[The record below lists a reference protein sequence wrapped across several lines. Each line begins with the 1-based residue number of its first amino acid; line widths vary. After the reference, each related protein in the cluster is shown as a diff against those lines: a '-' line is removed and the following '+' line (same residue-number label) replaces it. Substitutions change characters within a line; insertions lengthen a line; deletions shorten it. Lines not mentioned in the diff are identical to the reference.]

1 MPSLTNNN
9 NTTITNNNNNNN
21 NNNNITMIKQN
32 IFQHGEQL
40 DKVPEGTNV
49 LIFHHRFNNVIK
61 QGYIPDS
68 VTHIVFGSFFNK
80 QIQLNTIPQGVKF
93 LQFGYSFDQQIIPG
107 SLPDSLQQLTFGD
120 MFNRPIE
127 ENTIPSSVIKLV
139 YGDCFYQELNSNSVP
154 SSVRLLKLGSFNKQ
168 VKDLKKGCVAQ
179 DKIISLKIKGQRLPS
194 SIEQLSF
201 GCGFNQPIPDDLI
214 SPNCKI
220 ILVPQSCTFNSSSI
234 YSDKIKLF

>member
-9 NTTITNNNNNNN
+9 NSTITSNNNSNNTP
-21 NNNNITMIKQN
+21 TMIKQN

-49 LIFHHRFNNVIK
+49 LIFHHRFNQVIK
-61 QGYIPDS
+61 QGYIPDT
-68 VTHIVFGSFFNK
+68 VTHIVFGSFFNR
-80 QIQLNTIPQGVKF
+80 QIQLNTIPNGVKF
-93 LQFGYSFDQQIIPG
+93 IQFGYSYDQALIPG

-120 MFNRPIE
+120 MFNKPIE

-139 YGDCFYQELNSNSVP
+139 YGENFYQELNSNSVP
-154 SSVRLLKLGSFNKQ
+154 SSVRLLKLGSYNKQ
-168 VKDLKKGCVAQ
+168 IKDLKKGCVAQ

-220 ILVPQSCTFNSSSI
+220 ILVPQTCTFNSSSI